1 METTNRDNQRKISM
15 NHAADRARG
24 QGTERERDQETNR
37 ETEQK
42 TDPEIGQR
50 TEEPSSVKERLLAAA
65 TKEFLERGYEKASL
79 RRICAEAGVTTGALY
94 FWFENKEEL
103 LDQVVGGTLEQLGR
117 LSAEMIDAEL
127 ADASLGVESE
137 KRLLSFFWYHRDV
150 FLILAEK
157 SAGTKYETF
166 MEEAM
171 DQLGEAFLQF
181 FRKYGVEEADRD
193 LVRILIEMKVR
204 GYTQMIMGG
213 YSLERTLE
221 LAEQIGWYTDGGF
234 EALMRKL
241 NQKDM

>member
-1 METTNRDNQRKISM
+1 M
-15 NHAADRARG
+15 NHAADRAQG

-137 KRLLSFFWYHRDV
+137 KRLLSFFWFHRDV

-181 FRKYGVEEADRD
+181 FLQVRRGGGGPGSGSDFDRDESERIYADDYGRIQPGADAGAGRADR
-193 LVRILIEMKVR
+193 LVHGRRI
-204 GYTQMIMGG
+204 
-213 YSLERTLE
+213 
-221 LAEQIGWYTDGGF
+221 
-234 EALMRKL
+234 
-241 NQKDM
+241 